1 MTTLTSQQRIGL
13 VLLTLMW
20 GLNWPIMKFSL
31 RELPPLHFR
40 ALTMALPASTSAMS
54 VMAVPLIG
62 TLSAPLIVGE
72 WPQWHDLA
80 AMVCVLVAIAAVLLR
95 RN

>member
-1 MTTLTSQQRIGL
+1 
-13 VLLTLMW
+13 
-20 GLNWPIMKFSL
+20 
-31 RELPPLHFR
+31 
-40 ALTMALPASTSAMS
+40 
-54 VMAVPLIG
+54 MAVPLIG

-95 RN
+95 RD

>member
-1 MTTLTSQQRIGL
+1 MWAVAINYGVAQVIWFGL
-13 VLLTLMW
+13 A
-20 GLNWPIMKFSL
+20 
-31 RELPPLHFR
+31 R
-40 ALTMALPASTSAMS
+40 ALPASTSAMS

-95 RN
+95 RD